1 MAQVRIVILD
11 GYPIDQG
18 QLDWDILKGWG
29 ELAVHPRTR
38 TEEII
43 PRAAGRE
50 VVLTNKVVLTG
61 ETIDRLRDLR
71 YVGIL
76 ATGINVVDLAACR
89 ARNIAV
95 TNVPGY
101 AAPSVAQFVM
111 AMLLHFLEDVPS
123 YVAAVRAN
131 AWAAQP
137 DYALFLRPRRELA
150 EKTMAIVGMGSIGSK
165 VADLGQAFGMKVIA
179 AAVPGGTV
187 QGRMPL
193 AKALASADVVSLHC
207 PLTELTRK
215 LVNRNFLNAMKP
227 GAVLVNTARG
237 ALVDESALIDALAS
251 ERLGGALLDV
261 VEEEPPRRDHPL
273 FDPTAPW
280 AGRLLV
286 TPHVSWGTVEARRR
300 LIRIVGENLAAFLRG
315 ERQNRVD

>member
-1 MAQVRIVILD
+1 VRIVILD

-18 QLDWDILKGWG
+18 QLDWNVVKGGG

-38 TEEII
+38 AEEII

-61 ETIDRLRDLR
+61 ETIGRLPDLR

-76 ATGINVVDLAACR
+76 ATGINVVDLTACR

-123 YVAAVRAN
+123 YVVAVRAN

-137 DYALFLRPRRELA
+137 DYALFLRPRLELA
-150 EKTMAIVGMGSIGSK
+150 EKTMAVVGLGSIGSK
-165 VADLGQAFGMKVIA
+165 VADLAQAFGMKVIA

-187 QGRMPL
+187 QGRVPL
-193 AKALASADVVSLHC
+193 AEALASADVVSLHC
-207 PLTELTRK
+207 PLTDLTRK
-215 LVNRNFLNAMKP
+215 LVNRHFLQAMKP

-237 ALVDESALIDALAS
+237 ALVDEGALVDALAS
-251 ERLGGALLDV
+251 GKLGGALLDV

-280 AGRLLV
+280 ADRLLV

-300 LIRIVGENLAAFLRG
+300 LIRIAGENLAAFLRG

>member
-1 MAQVRIVILD
+1 MRIVILD

-18 QLDWDILKGWG
+18 QLDWDALKASG
-29 ELAVHPRTR
+29 ELIVHPRTR
-38 TEEII
+38 IEEILA
-43 PRAAGRE
+43 RAAGAE
-50 VVLTNKVVLTG
+50 IVLTNKVVLTG
-61 ETIDRLRDLR
+61 ETIGQLPDLR
-71 YVGIL
+71 YIGIL
-76 ATGINVVDLAACR
+76 ATGINVVDLTACR
-89 ARNIAV
+89 ARKIAV

-111 AMLLHFLEDVPS
+111 AMLLHFLEDVPT

-150 EKTMAIVGMGSIGSK
+150 HKTMAIVGMGSIGGK
-165 VADLGQAFGMKVIA
+165 VADLARAFGMNVLA

-187 QGRMPL
+187 EGRVPL
-193 AKALASADVVSLHC
+193 ADALASADVVSLHC
-207 PLTELTRK
+207 PLTEQTRK
-215 LVNRNFLNAMKP
+215 LVSRDFLQAMKP

-237 ALVDESALIDALAS
+237 ALLDEGALIDALAS
-251 ERLGGALLDV
+251 GKLGGALLDV
-261 VEEEPPRRDHPL
+261 LEEEPPRHDHPL
-273 FDPTAPW
+273 FDARAPW

-300 LIRIVGENLAAFLRG
+300 LIRIVAENLTAFLRG

>member
-1 MAQVRIVILD
+1 MRIVVLD

-18 QLDWDILKGWG
+18 QLDWN
-29 ELAVHPRTR
+29 AVMASGKLTVYPRSR
-38 TEEII
+38 PDEVLERASGAEI
-43 PRAAGRE
+43 
-50 VVLTNKVVLTG
+50 VLTNKVVLTG
-61 ETIDRLRDLR
+61 ETIGKLPELR
-71 YVGIL
+71 YIGIL
-76 ATGINVVDLAACR
+76 ATGINVVDFEACR

-101 AAPSVAQFVM
+101 CAPSVAQFVM

-137 DYALFLRPRRELA
+137 DYALFLQPRVELA
-150 EKTMAIVGMGSIGSK
+150 GKTMTILGMGSIGGK
-165 VADLGQAFGMKVIA
+165 VADLARAFGMNVLA
-179 AAVPGGTV
+179 AAVPGGTTE
-187 QGRMPL
+187 GRVL
-193 AKALASADVVSLHC
+193 LREALETADVVSLHC
-207 PLTELTRK
+207 PLTERTRK
-215 LVNRNFLNAMKP
+215 VVNRDFLQTMKP

-237 ALVDESALIDALAS
+237 ALVDEDALIDALAGGK
-251 ERLGGALLDV
+251 LGGALLDV

-273 FDPTAPW
+273 FDARAPW
-280 AGRLLV
+280 ANRLLV

-300 LIRIVGENLAAFLRG
+300 LIQIVGANLVAFLRG

>member
-1 MAQVRIVILD
+1 MRIVILD

-18 QLDWDILKGWG
+18 QLDWGALKKAG
-29 ELAVHPRTR
+29 ELVAHPRTR
-38 TEEII
+38 PGEILA
-43 PRAAGRE
+43 RARGAE
-50 VVLTNKVVLTG
+50 VVLTNKVLLTE
-61 ETIDRLRDLR
+61 ETIRELPGLR

-76 ATGINVVDLAACR
+76 ATGINVVDLGACR

-137 DYALFLRPRRELA
+137 DYALFLRPRMELA
-150 EKTMAIVGMGSIGSK
+150 DKTMAIFGMGSIGTK
-165 VADLGQAFGMKVIA
+165 VADLARAFGMNVIA
-179 AAVPGGTV
+179 AAVPGGTERDRV
-187 QGRMPL
+187 PL
-193 AKALASADVVSLHC
+193 AEALASADVVSLHC
-207 PLTELTRK
+207 PLTERTRR
-215 LVNRNFLNAMKP
+215 LVNRDFLEAMKP
-227 GAVLVNTARG
+227 GAVLINTARG

-251 ERLGGALLDV
+251 GKLGGALLDV
-261 VEEEPPRRDHPL
+261 VEEEPPRHDHPL
-273 FDPTAPW
+273 FDARAPW

-300 LIRIVGENLAAFLRG
+300 LIRIVGDNLTAFLRG